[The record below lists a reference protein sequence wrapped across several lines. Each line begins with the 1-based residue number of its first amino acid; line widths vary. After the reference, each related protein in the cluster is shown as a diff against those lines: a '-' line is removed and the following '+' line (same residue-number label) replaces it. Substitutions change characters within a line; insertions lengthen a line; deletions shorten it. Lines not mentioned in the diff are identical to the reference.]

1 MVFPFNGIINILKD
15 SNEFLYSEDLHVN
28 KIWMKMTNRMN
39 NIKIW
44 LKMTNRMNSIMFW
57 IGLLYKLKMTQC

>member
-1 MVFPFNGIINILKD
+1 MELEMVFPFNGIINILKD

-44 LKMTNRMNSIMFW
+44 MKMTNRMNNIKF
-57 IGLLYKLKMTQC
+57 